1 LVSAQDYWRV
11 DRLLVVWMSAENR
24 RSQQVAQMQ
33 TRSALSTRP
42 QQSQNALFVSCELAV
57 APVHYNTLP
66 IQPAS
71 RSQDVMVGLTTL
83 FDQAGAPRQGR
94 QHAFAHTRGQSE
106 AFMVEAAQPNTG
118 AWMRAASHGAQSQLL
133 QVQRPRPQW
142 HKRRRSALAVL
153 KATTRR
159 GLLNWPISRSVT
171 TLAKLAC

>member
-1 LVSAQDYWRV
+1 LVSVQDYWRV
-11 DRLLVVWMSAENR
+11 DCLLVVWMSAENR

-33 TRSALSTRP
+33 TRSALSTRQ

-57 APVHYNTLP
+57 APLHYNMLP

-71 RSQDVMVGLTTL
+71 RSQDAIL

-118 AWMRAASHGAQSQLL
+118 AWMRAASHGEQSQLL

-142 HKRRRSALAVL
+142 HKRLRSALAVL

-159 GLLNWPISRSVT
+159 GLLNWPVSRSVT